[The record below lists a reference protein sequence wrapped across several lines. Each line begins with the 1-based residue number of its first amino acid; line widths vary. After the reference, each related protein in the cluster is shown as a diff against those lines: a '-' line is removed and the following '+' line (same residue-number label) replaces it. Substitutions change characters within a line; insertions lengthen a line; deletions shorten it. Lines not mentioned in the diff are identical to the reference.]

1 VPGQYLYQFI
11 VNGDRSK
18 MLRIIVCAL
27 IAIGALAVLGFALH
41 MLFSPWL
48 LLVAAGVLV
57 WVKFRPRR
65 SHR

>member
-1 VPGQYLYQFI
+1 MLWLI
-11 VNGDRSK
+11 VF
-18 MLRIIVCAL
+18 AL

-57 WVKFRPRR
+57 WLKFRSRR
-65 SHR
+65 SRR